1 MSRYY
6 AEDAGGGPDPGYP
19 VLAVS
24 DPAADVTSTQ
34 TWRAIA
40 EGRSTGIWAA
50 PAGLRAPAGNAAMA
64 RQPTGTRSGSH
75 TAPRSGPNTGPET
88 APRSGPHSGPQAA
101 PRSWRGEKPEPTRS
115 PGTADPDASP
125 NPGRRAGGG
134 RRRPGARMAS
144 PGRRRPVSVHLSM
157 IVALVLVLAAATT
170 LGYFVIHM
178 VKSHPRPTALSRA
191 RTSTSAS
198 PSPSLG
204 PYGDIATRQG
214 DPQPLTVAQ
223 LYPPSYTDNGTTVTS
238 TASSLSSDCS
248 GAITGAP
255 LQTAVSWAGCNQV
268 VRATYLSASQGLMGT
283 IGVLNLTTAAKA
295 KTAVQSADAS
305 DFISQLAGSGGPT
318 AKIGQGTGIEQ
329 AAAKGHYVILIWA
342 QLTSLGKPN
351 AAQTTALESFMTG
364 LLQNTANV
372 SLSTRLLTGAP

>member
-1 MSRYY
+1 
-6 AEDAGGGPDPGYP
+6 
-19 VLAVS
+19 
-24 DPAADVTSTQ
+24 
-34 TWRAIA
+34 
-40 EGRSTGIWAA
+40 
-50 PAGLRAPAGNAAMA
+50 
-64 RQPTGTRSGSH
+64 
-75 TAPRSGPNTGPET
+75 
-88 APRSGPHSGPQAA
+88 
-101 PRSWRGEKPEPTRS
+101 
-115 PGTADPDASP
+115 
-125 NPGRRAGGG
+125 
-134 RRRPGARMAS
+134 
-144 PGRRRPVSVHLSM
+144 M

-178 VKSHPRPTALSRA
+178 VDSHPRPAALSHA

-204 PYGDIATRQG
+204 PYGDIATRQD

-223 LYPPSYTDNGTTVTS
+223 LYPASYTDNGITVTS
-238 TASSLSSDCS
+238 TATSLSTDCS
-248 GAITGAP
+248 GAITGAT
-255 LQTAVSWAGCNQV
+255 LQTAVSWAGCSQV

-329 AAAKGHYVILIWA
+329 AAAKGHYLILIWA

-351 AAQTTALESFMTG
+351 AAQTTALENFMTG